1 MNSVIYLTGAPAT
14 GKSTLSRNLRR
25 RIPELEVFAYS
36 EKLAE
41 YVRERASL
49 KELCQDEIRQ
59 RSAQLVTR
67 EDVSAVDAQLI
78 QLVRTRRGQV
88 PILIDSHAVT
98 KESFGFRVTPF
109 TKAELATLSP
119 DIILCL
125 YADGESVAARIKA
138 NPMGRPLPS
147 IFELDLH
154 THLQTTV
161 AMQYALQL
169 DRPIYFLDASAGEE
183 ALVDAVLDRMGAGP
197 DPARC

>member
-1 MNSVIYLTGAPAT
+1 MNPVIYLTGAPAT
-14 GKSTLSRNLRR
+14 GKSTLSRNLKR
-25 RIPELEVFAYS
+25 RIPVLEVFAYS

-41 YVRERASL
+41 YVRERAALRDLS
-49 KELCQDEIRQ
+49 QDEIRQ

-98 KESFGFRVTPF
+98 KESYGFRVTPF
-109 TKAELATLSP
+109 TMAELRTLAP

-125 YADGESVAARIKA
+125 YADGECVAARIKA

-154 THLQTTV
+154 TQLQATV
-161 AMQYALQL
+161 AVQYALQL
-169 DRPIYFLDASAGEE
+169 DRPVYLLDASAGEE
-183 ALVDAVLDRMGAGP
+183 VLVDVVLDRIGAR
-197 DPARC
+197 A